1 MRAAGQVLV
10 VDDDAATL
18 EFLRQAL
25 QDQGYSVIAVETAG
39 EALDTVM
46 TLWDRQPDA
55 ILLDM
60 HLPAVD
66 GRGFAEL
73 YRLLPVHQAPILLM
87 SASPGVAE
95 VAAQIRASD
104 VLLKPLDLDD
114 LLIRLQRATLQG
126 AA

>member
-1 MRAAGQVLV
+1 VRAAGLVLV

-18 EFLRQAL
+18 EFLRGAL
-25 QDQGYSVIAVETAG
+25 QDEGYSVIAVETAG

-46 TLWDRQPDA
+46 TLWDRQPDV

-60 HLPAVD
+60 QLPTVD

-73 YRLLPVHQAPILLM
+73 YRLLPVRQAPILLM
-87 SASPGVAE
+87 SAAPGVTE

-104 VLLKPLDLDD
+104 VLLKPFDLDD
-114 LLIRLQRATLQG
+114 LLTRLQRAALQG

>member
-1 MRAAGQVLV
+1 VRAAGQVLV
-10 VDDDAATL
+10 VDDDAAIL

-60 HLPAVD
+60 QLPTVG

-73 YRLLPVHQAPILLM
+73 YRLLPVRQAPILLM

-104 VLLKPLDLDD
+104 VLLKPLALDD
-114 LLIRLQRATLQG
+114 LLTRLHRATFQG